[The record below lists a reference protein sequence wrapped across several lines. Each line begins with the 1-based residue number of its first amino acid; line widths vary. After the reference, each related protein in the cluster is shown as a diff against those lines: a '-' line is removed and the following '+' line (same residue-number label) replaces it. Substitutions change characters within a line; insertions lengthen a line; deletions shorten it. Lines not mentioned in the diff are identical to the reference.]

1 MKDGPATSTMRRA
14 AAELGIDLSNHRS
27 TALRDCD
34 QPDFIFGME
43 QQHLVAACR
52 RFPDLAAT
60 QIKLLDHPRAIED
73 PYGLDLAAY
82 RETVGTIMGAL
93 RSIYPDGSVK

>member
-1 MKDGPATSTMRRA
+1 MNNGPATSTMQRA

-34 QPDFIFGME
+34 QPDLIFGME
-43 QQHLVAACR
+43 QQHLVAASR

-73 PYGLDLAAY
+73 PYGLELDAY
-82 RETVGTIMGAL
+82 RKTVATIMRAL
-93 RSIYPDGSVK
+93 ESIYPRGQIR